1 MRLNQVTVTVRD
13 ADNAVS
19 FYETLGLRLIVKS
32 DHYARFLC
40 PDGDGTFS
48 IHVTDAPID
57 RSTVV
62 YFECE
67 DLDSTVRLLKSSGL
81 VFESDP
87 KDQPWLWREAYLCD
101 PSGNR
106 ICLFYGGKNRIDPPW
121 RIPESRDNK

>member
-1 MRLNQVTVTVRD
+1 MRLNQVTVAVRD
-13 ADNAVS
+13 VDSATT
-19 FYETLGLRLIVKS
+19 FYQMLGLKMIVRA

-40 PDGDGTFS
+40 PDGESTFS
-48 IHVTDAPID
+48 IHLSDAPIGS
-57 RSTVV
+57 STVV

-67 DLDSTVRLLKSSGL
+67 ELDSTVRQLKATGL

-87 KDQPWLWREAYLCD
+87 KDQPWLWREAYLFD

>member
-13 ADNAVS
+13 VGNAIS
-19 FYETLGLRLIVKS
+19 FYQTLGLRMIVKS

-48 IHVTDAPID
+48 IHASDAPI
-57 RSTVV
+57 SSSAVV
-62 YFECE
+62 YFECA
-67 DLDSTVRLLKSSGL
+67 DLDSTVRLLKASGL

-87 KDQPWLWREAYLCD
+87 KDQPWLWREAYLRD